1 VVRKN
6 TGKTRRFRRS
16 WLGHVEQRAECP
28 PNSAESEVMPGVP
41 DHILVIETSKMTM
54 REYSGSPPSLGRS
67 RVHDVALPVA
77 PVMRAA
83 EARMAIECLQRAE
96 EWAAGV
102 DNDIVADMVVIHERL
117 LRWIANP
124 R

>member
-1 VVRKN
+1 MASVVSGSVGIAQKHS
-6 TGKTRRFRRS
+6 TR
-16 WLGHVEQRAECP
+16 
-28 PNSAESEVMPGVP
+28 SADGGTPVLDPRTESQIKKRLARE
-41 DHILVIETSKMTM
+41 LYEMTM
-54 REYSGSPPSLGRS
+54 REYSGPPPTLGGS
-67 RVHDVALPVA
+67 QAHDVAMAAA

-117 LRWIANP
+117 LRWIANS